1 MKNLKL
7 FKSGF
12 CEKLKLLL
20 IPIGLLIGNFTMHA
34 WAGEWDD
41 PMWQVWG
48 WKTGYANDGW
58 LASSMGPGTDYN
70 IGTITSDEYYLKGLS
85 AQTKNDASVD
95 KVHCYITYPNGTKSD
110 YYIDYSSNWDSG
122 KKKYWE
128 SKGVWGGGYHIV
140 NTQDP
145 GDYTIDLYFKMKNS
159 GDEYAENH
167 RKITWTIPG
176 FNPTTNETSFG
187 TTIPVNTESE
197 TTISFN
203 HYGSTSVSASSSYSI
218 MGTNRTEFEVRSIRD
233 GEVKVAFIP
242 TTTGSK
248 TATLTITDGYS
259 KTFTITLTGT
269 AVAKGTTTRLYFN
282 SYNYNSNW
290 TDGSASSRFTV
301 EYTSGVYTYFPMT
314 QCANSSY
321 NYYADVEIKEKTVSV
336 DRYNAS
342 THEYYNTASITGI
355 NASNPYAVLDNLSG
369 GIFYGFA
376 TNHPY
381 NDVSGGNIYYD
392 NSKSGLTN
400 TIYLVVGHDYKMADG
415 GGDKEYS
422 KGYALENIPNTK
434 LYYGTFAD
442 TWHDADYYAF
452 IGASSAPSAGEWGS
466 NDLSSKASS
475 SSYTGIFREVM
486 DLESGSSY
494 LGLAPSKTGGALS
507 MTKSPTLN
515 TTQTFNYALSTD
527 GGGTYTAMTSGAPNT
542 PGQLSMSAY
551 QFTSAACTAVEAKS
565 AQTLSA
571 NATTYSKEVSNV
583 AYTGTT
589 TLTASEKRDGYTFVG
604 WYNTTTGSPTLR
616 TSNASFTYYPQGD
629 STYTAYYKAHRYTIN
644 FDAND
649 AQYSSAPA
657 ATGTMDP
664 MTNVVYD
671 QNATLTANGFH
682 RIGYKFEGWA
692 TTAGGPVAYADEA
705 TDILILT
712 TTDGGSATLYA
723 KWSTD
728 VNTFTNAGK
737 DGAWGNAANW
747 SAGIVPEND
756 DAIITINQPVTISG
770 GSYHIGEL
778 SFGASGSLTI
788 AADGALEVAGTIINT
803 DANKIVINSTTTNQG
818 ALIFNSTGTTAA
830 TVNMTMNA
838 ASDKFQFI
846 AIPVPYINVADKF
859 PGSTVYTYGWS
870 NTKHEWERRGYYDG
884 FSSFEAVLVKG
895 QGSALF
901 SGNLVA
907 TGERVCGG
915 TYNADDYG
923 YVYMYGN
930 SWTAPIKMSAEGFS
944 NASIGIMKG
953 SANSWD
959 GVIAGQVIPAL
970 QAFAVAVNDG
980 GGSITINYDRDV
992 RNPSTPNVPLKA
1004 PKHQMSETQE
1014 PITVYVSGNEMQT
1027 RIRLFE
1033 DATRFS
1039 DEFDNGWEA
1048 LYMEGYGYAGEM
1060 YAMGTD
1066 KMNVLATNNLEG
1078 TVVGF
1083 VPGQAEN
1090 YTISFAGDGK
1100 GYYLNDMKEE
1110 ESTLIEEGNTYVFTP
1125 DESTNSTRFVI
1136 SRTPVKKTPTSVDNI
1151 NDGVKARKQMID
1163 GTLYI
1168 IRDGRIYNAEGSLVK

>member
-1 MKNLKL
+1 MKKFNL
-7 FKSGF
+7 FKM
-12 CEKLKLLL
+12 LAVL
-20 IPIGLLIGNFTMHA
+20 IVLITSINTA
-34 WAGEWDD
+34 WAADAGFFDKKQWNVQYWDGSSNQWTGGND
-41 PMWQVWG
+41 GHDNETTVNLGVKTTLYIKACWVKTWSTNDWNQNKVVWYFDHS
-48 WKTGYANDGW
+48 TGY
-58 LASSMGPGTDYN
+58 YN
-70 IGTITSDEYYLKGLS
+70 NVQDNKSNAHGD
-85 AQTKNDASVD
+85 QTWSFS
-95 KVHCYITYPNGTKSD
+95 T
-110 YYIDYSSNWDSG
+110 NWNA
-122 KKKYWE
+122 
-128 SKGVWGGGYHIV
+128 I
-140 NTQDP
+140 
-145 GDYTIDLYFKMKNS
+145 
-159 GDEYAENH
+159 EYAPN
-167 RKITWTIPG
+167 KPGANTIYMYWKLDDSKSATASYINYTIPG
-176 FNPTTNETSFG
+176 FTTSTASKSFG
-187 TTIPVNTESE
+187 TSVPINTESE
-197 TTISFN
+197 TTISFT
-203 HYGSTSVSASSSYSI
+203 HHGDAPGVGDCEITGDDADD
-218 MGTNRTEFEVRSIRD
+218 FEVISISNS
-233 GEVKVAFIP
+233 GVNVIFTP
-242 TTTGSK
+242 TSTGPK
-248 TATLTITDGYS
+248 TATLTITDSYS
-259 KTFTITLTGT
+259 TDYSTIEITLTGT
-269 AVAKGTTTRLYFN
+269 AVANTTATTLYFN
-282 SYNYNSNW
+282 DYTNNGDWSA
-290 TDGSASSRFTV
+290 DGALYRFTCA
-301 EYTSGVYTYFPMT
+301 YTEGVYTHYNMT
-314 QCANSSY
+314 KCANTEHTYS
-321 NYYADVEIKEKTVSV
+321 AEVELKSV
-336 DRYNAS
+336 TPSIDRYNPSSPHNTWNSAS
-342 THEYYNTASITGI
+342 PSLS
-355 NASNPYAVLDNLSG
+355 ASNPYAISSG
-369 GIFYGFA
+369 KYTAYA
-376 TNHPY
+376 TNHPF
-381 NDVSGGNIYYD
+381 NDVTGGTFYYD
-392 NSKSGLTN
+392 NSKSLFTN
-400 TIYLVVGHDYKMADG
+400 TLYLVVGHDHQISNDG
-415 GGDKEYS
+415 SNKYS
-422 KGYALENIPNTK
+422 SATSLSYILNTK
-434 LYYGTFAD
+434 LYYSSSYAGAG
-442 TWHDADYYAF
+442 WHDADYYGVIA
-452 IGASSAPSAGEWGS
+452 ASSAPEGTSWGS
-466 NDLSSKASS
+466 DDLDDKGTSG
-475 SSYTGIFREVM
+475 YTAAYKELLG
-486 DLESGSSY
+486 LLTSNTY
-494 LGLAPSKTGGALS
+494 LGFAATSGGALNIS
-507 MTKSPTLN
+507 TSPTLN
-515 TTQTFNYALSTD
+515 TTQTFKYALSTD

-671 QNATLTANGFH
+671 QSATLTANGFH

-692 TTAGGPVAYADEA
+692 TTAGGPVVYADEA
-705 TDILILT
+705 TDILNLT

-728 VNTFTNAGK
+728 VNTFTNAGGN
-737 DGAWGNAANW
+737 GAWDNEANW
-747 SAGIVPEND
+747 YEGKVPEND
-756 DAIITINQPVTISG
+756 DATITINQPVTISG

-788 AADGALEVAGTIINT
+788 AADGALEVAGTITNT
-803 DANKIVINSTTTNQG
+803 DASKIVINSTTTNQG
-818 ALIFNSTGTTAA
+818 ALIFNSTGSTAA

-838 ASDKFQFI
+838 ADDRFQFI

-859 PGSTVYTYGWS
+859 SGSTVYTYGWS

-901 SGNLVA
+901 SGNLVE
-907 TGERVCGG
+907 TGNRVCGG
-915 TYNADDYG
+915 SYAESYG
-923 YVYMYGN
+923 NVYMYGN
-930 SWTAPIKMSAEGFS
+930 SWTAPITMSAEGFS
-944 NASIGIMKG
+944 NASIGIMNRTTNG
-953 SANSWD
+953 WD
-959 GVIAGQVIPAL
+959 GVVAGDVIPAL
-970 QAFAVAVNDG
+970 QAFGVAVNYG

-1078 TVVGF
+1078 TIVGF

-1125 DESTNSTRFVI
+1125 DESTNSARFVI
-1136 SRTPVKKTPTSVDNI
+1136 SKTPIAKTPTSVDNI
-1151 NDGVKARKQMID
+1151 NDGVRARKQMID

-1168 IRDGRIYNAEGSLVK
+1168 IRDGRIYNAEGRLVK